1 MGKEIKIRDVSDLVV
16 AKIDEEAKKVGK
28 SRNEFLKTFLE
39 THFLTFDKV
48 KEVDSKYEQLLSRT
62 LKVIEYN
69 SIVLGSIADEML
81 IDIEEEIKK
90 KKGE

>member
-39 THFLTFDKV
+39 MQKSTWKIQVLFDF
-48 KEVDSKYEQLLSRT
+48 SK
-62 LKVIEYN
+62 
-69 SIVLGSIADEML
+69 
-81 IDIEEEIKK
+81 
-90 KKGE
+90 